1 MIVLDLTGQTFGS
14 LTVIDQAGSAGGVKW
29 WRCRCA
35 CGGETEVR
43 SNHLRRGEVKACKE
57 CRNKAV
63 SAANTTHGLTKTPE
77 YKTWL
82 NIRDRCYNPENIS
95 YKYYGGR
102 GIRVCKRWRASFE
115 DFLADMGKRPSAKHS
130 IERKNTNGNYTPD
143 NCCWATAKEQ
153 ANNRRN
159 NR

>member
-1 MIVLDLTGQTFGS
+1 MIVLNLTGQIFGS

-43 SNHLRRGEVKACKE
+43 SSHLRMGQVKACKG
-57 CRNKAV
+57 CRNRAIRL
-63 SAANTTHGLTKTPE
+63 ANTTHGLTKTPE

-82 NIRDRCYNPENIS
+82 NIRDRCYNPENTS

-102 GIRVCKRWRASFE
+102 GIRVCKRWRNSFE
-115 DFLADMGKRPSAKHS
+115 DFLADMGKRPKGLS